1 MGGSRTCGEGGNVLV
16 RRRDERLARQPE
28 QVRRAL
34 EALDEDP
41 CPFQLRVLRRSRAY
55 PEPGETFR
63 LEPPCCPPLEGV
75 VVNSHVDFKI
85 EKGFIVVLIFAPG
98 VSPEA
103 ALSMGVP
110 PESLML
116 PPQTLTDLYWRRG
129 YFERTG
135 RVEVDRQAIG
145 YGFYWESLPGSGGRF
160 EDEWFRPLPA
170 EPRLLGTAGLAT
182 DVGVAWEVARE
193 AIIRGLCPWPPPG
206 WAPPPPPPA
215 ATSEGPCALLD
226 AQHPD
231 ALALAARAEGADPAC
246 LLNGYAWE
254 AMLPGLLSR
263 AGRPDLLRGLSTDPE
278 AGALALS
285 YRGRGASSR
294 AAELASL
301 LNALVSSGEEVLAL
315 VRSGKVDWDG

>member
-1 MGGSRTCGEGGNVLV
+1 MAPLGDCGGTLLA
-16 RRRDERLARQPE
+16 RRWDERVARQPE
-28 QVRRAL
+28 QVRSAL
-34 EALDEDP
+34 GELGEDP
-41 CPFQLRVLRRSRAY
+41 GFFQLRVLRRSRAY
-55 PEPGETFR
+55 PEPGDTFR

-75 VVNSHVDFKI
+75 VVNSHVDHMGEEGI
-85 EKGFIVVLIFAPG
+85 IIVLVFAPG
-98 VSPEA
+98 VTPGT
-103 ALSMGVP
+103 ALLMGVP

-116 PPQTLTDLYWRRG
+116 PPQMLTDLYWRRG

-145 YGFYWESLPGSGGRF
+145 YGFYDVNPLRREDRF
-160 EDEWFRPLPA
+160 EDEWRRPLPA
-170 EPRLLGTAGLAT
+170 EPRLLGDRGPAT
-182 DVGVAWEVARE
+182 DIGVAWEVARE

-206 WAPPPPPPA
+206 WEPPPPPPA

-254 AMLPGLLSR
+254 AMLPALLEG

-301 LNALVSSGEEVLAL
+301 LNALVASGEEVLAL

>member
-1 MGGSRTCGEGGNVLV
+1 M
-16 RRRDERLARQPE
+16 
-28 QVRRAL
+28 RRAL
-34 EALDEDP
+34 GELDEYP

-75 VVNSHVDFKI
+75 VVNSHVVHMG
-85 EKGFIVVLIFAPG
+85 EGGIVVALVFAPG

-110 PESLML
+110 PESLMIE
-116 PPQTLTDLYWRRG
+116 PQTLTDLYWRRG
-129 YFERTG
+129 YLERTG
-135 RVEVDRQAIG
+135 RVEVDRRAIG
-145 YGFYWESLPGSGGRF
+145 YGFYDVNPLRREDRF
-160 EDEWFRPLPA
+160 EDEWRRPLPA
-170 EPRLLGTAGLAT
+170 EPRLLGDRGPAT
-182 DVGVAWEVARE
+182 DIGVAWEVARE

-206 WAPPPPPPA
+206 WEPPPPPPA

-231 ALALAARAEGADPAC
+231 ALALAAQAEGADPAC

-254 AMLPGLLSR
+254 AMLPELLSR

-301 LNALVSSGEEVLAL
+301 LNALVASGEEVLAL
-315 VRSGKVDWDG
+315 VRSGKVDWDE

>member
-1 MGGSRTCGEGGNVLV
+1 MTVSLEGCGGTLLA
-16 RRRDERLARQPE
+16 RRWDERVARQPE

-34 EALDEDP
+34 GELDEDP
-41 CPFQLRVLRRSRAY
+41 GFFQLRTLRRSRAY
-55 PEPGETFR
+55 PEPGDTFR

-75 VVNSHVDFKI
+75 VVNSHVVHMG
-85 EKGFIVVLIFAPG
+85 EGGIVVALVFAPG
-98 VSPEA
+98 VSPEV

-110 PESLML
+110 PESLMIE
-116 PPQTLTDLYWRRG
+116 PQTLTDLYWRRG
-129 YFERTG
+129 YFERIG
-135 RVEVDRQAIG
+135 RVEVDRRAIG
-145 YGFYWESLPGSGGRF
+145 YGFYDVNPLRREDRF
-160 EDEWFRPLPA
+160 EDEWRRPLPA
-170 EPRLLGTAGLAT
+170 EPRLLGDRGPAT
-182 DVGVAWEVARE
+182 DIGVAWEVARE

-206 WAPPPPPPA
+206 WEPPPPPPA

-254 AMLPGLLSR
+254 AMLPELLSR

>member
-1 MGGSRTCGEGGNVLV
+1 MAPLGDCGGTLLA
-16 RRRDERLARQPE
+16 RRWDERVARQPE

-34 EALDEDP
+34 GELDEDP
-41 CPFQLRVLRRSRAY
+41 GFFQLRVLRRSRAY

-110 PESLML
+110 PESLMIE
-116 PPQTLTDLYWRRG
+116 PQTLTDLYWRRG

-145 YGFYWESLPGSGGRF
+145 YGFYWEFLPGRDRF
-160 EDEWFRPLPA
+160 EDEWRRPLPA
-170 EPRLLGTAGLAT
+170 EPRLLGDRGPAT
-182 DVGVAWEVARE
+182 DIGVAWEVARE

-206 WAPPPPPPA
+206 WEPPPPPPA

>member
-1 MGGSRTCGEGGNVLV
+1 MTASSEGRGGTLLA
-16 RRRDERLARQPE
+16 RRWDERVARQPE
-28 QVRRAL
+28 QVRSAL
-34 EALDEDP
+34 GELGEDP
-41 CPFQLRVLRRSRAY
+41 GFFQLRVLRRSRAY
-55 PEPGETFR
+55 PEPGDTFR

-75 VVNSHVDFKI
+75 VVNSHVDHMGEEGI
-85 EKGFIVVLIFAPG
+85 IIVLVFAPG
-98 VSPEA
+98 VTPGA

-135 RVEVDRQAIG
+135 RVEVDRRSIG

-170 EPRLLGTAGLAT
+170 EPRLLGDRGPVT
-182 DVGVAWEVARE
+182 DIGVAWEVARE
-193 AIIRGLCPWPPPG
+193 ALIRGLCPWPPPG

-254 AMLPGLLSR
+254 AMLPGLLLR

-285 YRGRGASSR
+285 YRGRGAPSR

-301 LNALVSSGEEVLAL
+301 LNRLVASGEEVLAL

>member
-34 EALDEDP
+34 EALDEGP

-85 EKGFIVVLIFAPG
+85 DKGFIVVLIFAPG

-110 PESLML
+110 PESLMIG
-116 PPQTLTDLYWRRG
+116 PQTLTDLYWRRG

-145 YGFYWESLPGSGGRF
+145 YGFYWESLPGRDRF
-160 EDEWFRPLPA
+160 EDEWRRPLPA
-170 EPRLLGTAGLAT
+170 EPRLLGDRGPAT
-182 DVGVAWEVARE
+182 DIGVAWEVARE

-206 WAPPPPPPA
+206 WEPPPPPPA

-254 AMLPGLLSR
+254 AMLPELLSR

-301 LNALVSSGEEVLAL
+301 LNALVASGEEVLAL
-315 VRSGKVDWDG
+315 VRSGKVDWDE

>member
-1 MGGSRTCGEGGNVLV
+1 MAPLGDCGGTLLA
-16 RRRDERLARQPE
+16 RRWDERVARQPE

-34 EALDEDP
+34 EALNGDP
-41 CPFQLRVLRRSRAY
+41 DAFQLRALGRSRAY

-75 VVNSHVDFKI
+75 VVNSHVDPM
-85 EKGFIVVLIFAPG
+85 EEDAIVVLVFAPG

-110 PESLML
+110 PESLMIG
-116 PPQTLTDLYWRRG
+116 PQTLTDLYWRRG

-145 YGFYWESLPGSGGRF
+145 YGFYWESLPGRDRF
-160 EDEWFRPLPA
+160 EDEWRRPLPA
-170 EPRLLGTAGLAT
+170 EPRLLGDRGPAT
-182 DVGVAWEVARE
+182 DIGVAWEVARE

-215 ATSEGPCALLD
+215 ATSEGRRALLD

-254 AMLPGLLSR
+254 AMLPELLSR

-301 LNALVSSGEEVLAL
+301 LNALVASGEEVLAL
-315 VRSGKVDWDG
+315 VRSGKVDWDE

>member
-1 MGGSRTCGEGGNVLV
+1 MAPLGDCGGTLLA
-16 RRRDERLARQPE
+16 RRRDERVARQPE

-34 EALDEDP
+34 EALNGDP
-41 CPFQLRVLRRSRAY
+41 DAFQLRVLGRSRAY
-55 PEPGETFR
+55 PEPGDTFR

-75 VVNSHVDFKI
+75 VVNSHVDPT
-85 EKGFIVVLIFAPG
+85 EEDAIVVLVFAPG

-110 PESLML
+110 PESLMIR
-116 PPQTLTDLYWRRG
+116 PQTLTDLYWRRG

-145 YGFYWESLPGSGGRF
+145 YGFYWESLPGRDRF
-160 EDEWFRPLPA
+160 EDEWRRPLPA
-170 EPRLLGTAGLAT
+170 EPRLLGGRGPAT
-182 DVGVAWEVARE
+182 DIGVAWKVARE

-206 WAPPPPPPA
+206 WEPPPPPPA

-254 AMLPGLLSR
+254 AMLPELLSR

-315 VRSGKVDWDG
+315 VRSGKVDWDE

>member
-1 MGGSRTCGEGGNVLV
+1 MTSLENCGGTLLA
-16 RRRDERLARQPE
+16 RRRDERVARQPE

-75 VVNSHVDFKI
+75 VVNSHVDPM
-85 EKGFIVVLIFAPG
+85 EEDAIVVLVFAPG
-98 VSPEA
+98 VSPET

-110 PESLML
+110 PESLMIG
-116 PPQTLTDLYWRRG
+116 PQMLTDLYWRRG
-129 YFERTG
+129 YLESTG
-135 RVEVDRQAIG
+135 HVEVDRRAIG
-145 YGFYWESLPGSGGRF
+145 YGFYVIDPLCREDRF
-160 EDEWFRPLPA
+160 EDEWGRPLPA
-170 EPRLLGTAGLAT
+170 EPRLLGGRGLAT

-193 AIIRGLCPWPPPG
+193 AIIRGLCPWLG
-206 WAPPPPPPA
+206 APA
-215 ATSEGPCALLD
+215 ARGDLGGPPRPARCPA
-226 AQHPD
+226 PD
-231 ALALAARAEGADPAC
+231 ALALAARAEEVDPAC

-254 AMLPGLLSR
+254 AMLPELLSR

-315 VRSGKVDWDG
+315 VRSGKVDLDE

>member
-1 MGGSRTCGEGGNVLV
+1 MTASSEGRGGTLLA
-16 RRRDERLARQPE
+16 RRWDERVARQPE
-28 QVRRAL
+28 QVRSAL
-34 EALDEDP
+34 GELGEDP
-41 CPFQLRVLRRSRAY
+41 GFFQLRVLRRSRAY
-55 PEPGETFR
+55 PEPGDTFR

-75 VVNSHVDFKI
+75 VVNSHVDHMGEEGI
-85 EKGFIVVLIFAPG
+85 IIVLVFAPG
-98 VSPEA
+98 A

-135 RVEVDRQAIG
+135 RVEVDRRAIG

-170 EPRLLGTAGLAT
+170 EPRLLGDRGPVT
-182 DVGVAWEVARE
+182 DIGVAWEVARE

-301 LNALVSSGEEVLAL
+301 LNALVASGEEVLAL

>member
-1 MGGSRTCGEGGNVLV
+1 MTSLENCGGTLLA
-16 RRRDERLARQPE
+16 RRRDERVARQPE

-34 EALDEDP
+34 GELDEDP
-41 CPFQLRVLRRSRAY
+41 RLFQLRALRRSRAY

-75 VVNSHVDFKI
+75 VVNSHVDPT
-85 EKGFIVVLIFAPG
+85 EEDAIVALVFAPG
-98 VSPEA
+98 VSPAA
-103 ALSMGVP
+103 ALPMGVP
-110 PESLML
+110 PESLMIG
-116 PPQTLTDLYWRRG
+116 PQMLTDLYWRRG
-129 YFERTG
+129 YLERTG
-135 RVEVDRQAIG
+135 RVEVDRRSIG
-145 YGFYWESLPGSGGRF
+145 YGFYVIDPLCREDRF
-160 EDEWFRPLPA
+160 EDEWGRPLPA

-182 DVGVAWEVARE
+182 DVGVARE

-206 WAPPPPPPA
+206 WAPPPA
-215 ATSEGPCALLD
+215 ATSEGRRALLD

-254 AMLPGLLSR
+254 AMLPELLSR

>member
-1 MGGSRTCGEGGNVLV
+1 MAPLGDCGGTLLA
-16 RRRDERLARQPE
+16 RRRDERVARQPA

-34 EALDEDP
+34 GELDEDP
-41 CPFQLRVLRRSRAY
+41 GFFQLRALRRSRAY
-55 PEPGETFR
+55 PEPGDTFR

-75 VVNSHVDFKI
+75 VVNSHVVHMG
-85 EKGFIVVLIFAPG
+85 EGGIVVALVFAPG
-98 VSPEA
+98 VSPGT

-110 PESLML
+110 PESLMIG
-116 PPQTLTDLYWRRG
+116 PQMLTDLYWRRG

-145 YGFYWESLPGSGGRF
+145 YGFYDVNPLRREDRF
-160 EDEWFRPLPA
+160 EDEWRRPLPA
-170 EPRLLGTAGLAT
+170 EPRLLGDRGPAT
-182 DVGVAWEVARE
+182 DIGVAWE

-215 ATSEGPCALLD
+215 ATSEGRRALLD

-254 AMLPGLLSR
+254 AMLPELLSR

-301 LNALVSSGEEVLAL
+301 LNRLVASGEEVLAL

>member
-1 MGGSRTCGEGGNVLV
+1 MASLGDCGGTLLA
-16 RRRDERLARQPE
+16 RRWDERVARQPA

-34 EALDEDP
+34 GELDEDP
-41 CPFQLRVLRRSRAY
+41 GFFQLRALGRSRAY
-55 PEPGETFR
+55 PEPGDTFR

-75 VVNSHVDFKI
+75 VVNSHVDHMGEEGI
-85 EKGFIVVLIFAPG
+85 IIVLVFAPG
-98 VSPEA
+98 VTPGA
-103 ALSMGVP
+103 ALLMGVP

-116 PPQTLTDLYWRRG
+116 
-129 YFERTG
+129 
-135 RVEVDRQAIG
+135 
-145 YGFYWESLPGSGGRF
+145 
-160 EDEWFRPLPA
+160 
-170 EPRLLGTAGLAT
+170 
-182 DVGVAWEVARE
+182 
-193 AIIRGLCPWPPPG
+193 
-206 WAPPPPPPA
+206 PPPPPA

-254 AMLPGLLSR
+254 AMLPELLSR
-263 AGRPDLLRGLSTDPE
+263 AGRPDLLRGLSADPE

-301 LNALVSSGEEVLAL
+301 LNALVASGEEVLAL

>member
-1 MGGSRTCGEGGNVLV
+1 MTASSEGRGGTLLA
-16 RRRDERLARQPE
+16 RRWDERVARQPE
-28 QVRRAL
+28 QVRSAL
-34 EALDEDP
+34 GELGEDP
-41 CPFQLRVLRRSRAY
+41 GFFQLRVLRRSRAY
-55 PEPGETFR
+55 PEPGDTFR

-75 VVNSHVDFKI
+75 VVNSHVDHMGEEGI
-85 EKGFIVVLIFAPG
+85 IIVLVFAPG
-98 VSPEA
+98 VTPGA

-135 RVEVDRQAIG
+135 RVEVDRRSIG

-170 EPRLLGTAGLAT
+170 EPRLLGDRGPVT
-182 DVGVAWEVARE
+182 DIGVAWEVARE

-254 AMLPGLLSR
+254 AMLPELLSR

-301 LNALVSSGEEVLAL
+301 LNALVASGEEVLAL